1 MEIDI
6 TGKKVGIWGFG
17 AVGKS
22 VLSFASQFPCTISV
36 CDKRELDEFEK
47 ALLKGHNARL
57 IPDTLLQQFL
67 EVNDIIIP
75 SPGIALT
82 AYHDFHEK
90 FVHEVDLFALNLKKQ
105 TIAITGS
112 VGKTTTVKLLTHILN
127 KLGIK
132 TLAAGNV
139 GLPLLDAVAQ
149 QDQYDMFVLELSSFQ
164 LQYQQLF
171 APDIAVLT
179 NFYPNHLDH
188 HLDTQEYLEAKG
200 HLFLHQKPEQIA
212 IIPLSFM
219 DLFWNFTVGQ
229 KTSWIGTDSNAN
241 ITNELS
247 DITCHENW
255 QLIIEVLEH
264 LNLPTHNLKELSKD
278 FAPLAD
284 RIELV
289 ATVNGVT
296 FYNDSK
302 STLSISTVKAVERFN
317 KPILFLGGLSKG
329 VDRSILVK
337 ELAGKVKQILCFGK
351 EAEQLHAFCK
361 NENIKSSAHK
371 TLEFAFKYC
380 KDSAES
386 NDVVLF
392 SPAGSSYDLFK
403 NYVERGKL
411 FKELV
416 NNYKNDSEQKNRKC

>member
-1 MEIDI
+1 MKIDI
-6 TGKKVGIWGFG
+6 TNKKVGIWGFG

-22 VLSFASQFPCTISV
+22 VLSFVSQFPCTVSV
-36 CDKRELDEFEK
+36 CDKRELDELEK
-47 ALLKGHNARL
+47 ALLEGHNARF

-67 EVNDIIIP
+67 EAHDIIIP
-75 SPGIALT
+75 SPGIPLT

-90 FVHEVDLFALNLKKQ
+90 FVHEVDLFASQLKKP

-112 VGKTTTVKLLTHILN
+112 VGKTTTVKLLTHLLN

-132 TLAAGNV
+132 ALAAGNV

-200 HLFLHQKPEQIA
+200 QLFLHQKPEQIA
-212 IIPLSFM
+212 IVPLSFM
-219 DLFWNFTVGQ
+219 DLFWNFMAGQ
-229 KTSWIGTDSNAN
+229 KTSWIGIDSNVN
-241 ITNELS
+241 RTKELS

-255 QLIIEVLEH
+255 QLIIDVLEH
-264 LNLPTHNLKELSKD
+264 LNLSTDNLKELCKD
-278 FAPLAD
+278 FSPLAD
-284 RIELV
+284 RVELV
-289 ATVNGVT
+289 ATVNGVA

-302 STLSISTVKAVERFN
+302 STLSISTLKAVERFD

-329 VDRSILVK
+329 VDRSILIK
-337 ELAGKVKQILCFGK
+337 ELVEKVKQIICFGK
-351 EAEQLHAFCK
+351 EAEQLHTFCAT
-361 NENIKSSAHK
+361 ENIKSSAYE
-371 TLEFAFKYC
+371 TLELAFDYC
-380 KDSAES
+380 INSVQS
-386 NDVVLF
+386 GDVVLF

-403 NYVERGKL
+403 NYNERGKI

-416 NNYKNDSEQKNRKC
+416 QQFKNKK